1 MNIVLVMN
9 TNLLSRI
16 KLPAVSLAASAVI
29 AGAVFY
35 FVNRGS
41 AADEPSAPP
50 VMPPPKVTIAPV
62 EERTV
67 VDYQELLGRVE
78 AIESVELRPRVSGH
92 IQEVRLKAGGRVE
105 KGDVLFVID
114 PRWYQAA
121 RDLADAEVGRAK
133 VRLEIAES
141 LSKRSQDLLASR
153 AISVEEA
160 DTRTSRVGEAKAELA
175 AAEAAL
181 ENARLDLEHTEV
193 RAPIAGRVS
202 RALVTA
208 GNLISGASGN
218 GTLLTTIV
226 SDGDV
231 HVYADVDETTLLAFN
246 RLSREGRISNENGR
260 VPVTMEL
267 SDENGFPNKG
277 YIESSDNRLDGNT
290 GSLVLR
296 MVFPNPEGKLLPG
309 LSARVRLPVGAAEP
323 KLFVS
328 ERSIGTNQNQKF
340 VFAVTPENTVAYRSV
355 RLGPIVDGKRII
367 REGIKPGDRIVIN
380 GMQRVVAGMT
390 VDPQVQ

>member
-1 MNIVLVMN
+1 MNSSIV
-9 TNLLSRI
+9 SRLKI
-16 KLPAVSLAASAVI
+16 PAVSLVASAVV
-29 AGAVFY
+29 AGGVFY
-35 FVNRGS
+35 FVNRSS
-41 AADEPSAPP
+41 AADEQVAPP
-50 VMPPPKVTIAPV
+50 AALPPPKVTIAPV

-78 AIESVELRPRVSGH
+78 AVESVEVRPRVSGH
-92 IQEVRLKAGGRVE
+92 LQEVCLKAGALVE

-114 PRWYQAA
+114 PRWYKAA
-121 RDLADAEVGRAK
+121 HGLAAAQVERAK
-133 VRLEIAES
+133 VAVEIATS
-141 LSKRSQDLLASR
+141 LAKRSDDLLASR

-160 DTRTSRVGEAKAELA
+160 DTRRSRLAEAKAELA
-175 AAEAAL
+175 AAEAAF
-181 ENARLDLEHTEV
+181 ENSRLDLEHTEV
-193 RAPIAGRVS
+193 RSPIRGRVS
-202 RALVTA
+202 RALVTE
-208 GNLISGASGN
+208 GNMISGTPGS

-246 RLSREGRISNENGR
+246 RLSREGRIANENGR

-267 SDENGFPNKG
+267 SDESGFPNRG
-277 YIESSDNRLDGNT
+277 YIESADNRLDGDT

-296 MVFPNPEGKLLPG
+296 MVFPNPDGKLLPG
-309 LSARVRLPVGAAEP
+309 LSARVQLPVGAAEP

-340 VFAVTPENTVAYRSV
+340 VFAITPENTVAYRSV
-355 RLGPIVDGKRII
+355 KLGPVIDGKRII
-367 REGIKPGDRIVIN
+367 REGIKSGDRVVVN

-390 VDPQVQ
+390 VDPQIQ

>member
-1 MNIVLVMN
+1 MN

-16 KLPAVSLAASAVI
+16 KIPVVSLAASAVL
-29 AGAVFY
+29 AGGVFY
-35 FVNRGS
+35 LVNRSS
-41 AADEPSAPP
+41 AADEPTAPA
-50 VMPPPKVTIAPV
+50 VLPPPKVTIAPV

-92 IQEVRLKAGGRVE
+92 IQEVRLKAGQRVQ

-114 PRWYQAA
+114 PRWYRATA
-121 RDLADAEVGRAK
+121 DLADAEVGRAK
-133 VRLEIAES
+133 VRLEIAQS

-160 DTRTSRVGEAKAELA
+160 DTRISRAGEAKAELA

-181 ENARLDLEHTEV
+181 VNAKLDLEHTEV
-193 RAPIAGRVS
+193 RAPIDGRVS
-202 RALVTA
+202 RAFVTT
-208 GNLISGASGN
+208 GNMISGAPGS

-246 RLSREGRISNENGR
+246 RLSREGRIANDNGR

-267 SDENGFPNKG
+267 SDETGFPNRG
-277 YIESSDNRLDGNT
+277 YIESADNRLDGGT
-290 GSLVLR
+290 GSLVIR
-296 MVFPNPEGKLLPG
+296 MVFPNPDGKLLPG
-309 LSARVRLPVGAAEP
+309 LSARVQLPVGAAEP

-340 VFAVTPENTVAYRSV
+340 VFAITPENTVAYRSV
-355 RLGPIVDGKRII
+355 KLGPIIDGKRII
-367 REGIKPGDRIVIN
+367 REGIRSGDRIVIN

>member
-1 MNIVLVMN
+1 MNSSIA
-9 TNLLSRI
+9 SRLKI
-16 KLPAVSLAASAVI
+16 PAVSLAASAVV
-29 AGAVFY
+29 AGGVFY
-35 FVNRGS
+35 FVNRSS
-41 AADEPSAPP
+41 AADEPSASPAAP
-50 VMPPPKVTIAPV
+50 PPPKVTIASV

-78 AIESVELRPRVSGH
+78 AVESVEVRPRVSGH
-92 IQEVRLKAGGRVE
+92 LQEVRLKAGALVE
-105 KGDVLFVID
+105 KGEVLFVID
-114 PRWYQAA
+114 PRWYRAA
-121 RDLADAEVGRAK
+121 HGLAAAQVERAK
-133 VRLEIAES
+133 VAVEIATS
-141 LSKRSQDLLASR
+141 LAKRSDDLLASR

-160 DTRTSRVGEAKAELA
+160 DTRRSRLAEAKAELS
-175 AAEAAL
+175 AAEAAF

-193 RAPIAGRVS
+193 RSPIRGRVS
-202 RALVTA
+202 RALVTE
-208 GNLISGASGN
+208 GNMISGTPGS

-226 SDGDV
+226 SAGDV

-246 RLSREGRISNENGR
+246 RLSREGRIANENGR

-267 SDENGFPNKG
+267 SDEHGFPNRG
-277 YIESSDNRLDGNT
+277 YIESADNRLDGDT

-296 MVFPNPEGKLLPG
+296 MVFPNPDGKLLPG
-309 LSARVRLPVGAAEP
+309 LSARVQLPVGAAEP

-340 VFAVTPENTVAYRSV
+340 VFAITPENTVAYRSV
-355 RLGPIVDGKRII
+355 KLGPVIDGKRII
-367 REGIKPGDRIVIN
+367 REGIKSGDRIVVN

>member
-1 MNIVLVMN
+1 MN